1 MAGRPVRVYLE
12 VSGDARFLSHLDLL
26 RVLERAIRRSR
37 LEVDYTEGFHPRIR
51 ISLPQAVPVG
61 VGSSGDHFTIRV
73 DPGVTPET
81 IMSRLA
87 EVFPRGIR
95 IAGVEEGPP
104 SREPRWVRLSIE
116 VINGHAAASSAA
128 TALRERG
135 DDCYSRITAH
145 EDAVIL
151 ELSGEGTMGRPPRTR
166 EVVECV
172 EKTLL
177 TLGFDGGIGEVVR
190 QIGQMPEDPA
200 DS

>member
-12 VSGDARFLSHLDLL
+12 ATGDARFLSHLDLL

-37 LEVDYTEGFHPRIR
+37 LEVDYTEGFHPRVR

-73 DPGVTPET
+73 DPGVAPGT
-81 IMSRLA
+81 IMSRL
-87 EVFPRGIR
+87 VDVVPSGIR

-116 VINGHAAASSAA
+116 VMNGHAAASSAA
-128 TALRERG
+128 TALREG
-135 DDCYSRITAH
+135 GGGCYSRATAH
-145 EDAVIL
+145 EGAVIL
-151 ELSGEGTMGRPPRTR
+151 ELSGEGAKGRPPRTR
-166 EVVECV
+166 EVVKCV
-172 EKTLL
+172 EETLM
-177 TLGFDGGIGEVVR
+177 TLGFVGGIGEVVR
-190 QIGQMPEDPA
+190 QVGRMPSGPA